1 MNRKLNICTF
11 LVLVSALACAQN
23 PQKFDS
29 LYKTIYAKDLC
40 QLLEAH
46 PSIVLVDVRTPGEFN
61 DSSQRTALNMGHLKG
76 AVNLHI
82 DSIQKNNNVMEQF
95 RDKTLV
101 IYCSHSQRSRRVSK
115 LLSEKGFTDFYNLNG
130 GMSNLNQMSDKQFPC
145 KEDWIVSS
153 LGYKNLSNAAAAEMI
168 ATDKRLL
175 VLNVRPTAQFNGTD
189 SAMENNL
196 GKIKGAISIPYAD
209 LAKKAAE
216 LQKYKEQPLLVYAAS
231 GDGNAAKAAA
241 YLVSNGFKQVYHL
254 LAGLNDLVASQPGQ
268 GLIETAMPF
277 RLINSEGALDLLK
290 KEQQIVI
297 YDTRPETEFENR
309 DKTSWLNLGRIRH
322 AINLRENDFK
332 NMQPRAGKEQPVL
345 IYGHGEAYKLAHQL
359 GSKGYTR
366 VYLMEGLY
374 DFFWSSFNVEA
385 CREARLFLVNHEGIY

>member
-1 MNRKLNICTF
+1 VRIPGFGFGTNLC
-11 LVLVSALACAQN
+11 QH

-46 PSIVLVDVRTPGEFN
+46 PSIVLLDVRTPGEFN

-130 GMSNLNQMSDKQFPC
+130 GMSDLNQMSDKQFPC

-175 VLNVRPTAQFNGTD
+175 VLDVRPTAQFNGTD

-196 GKIKGAISIPYAD
+196 GKIKGAINIPYAD

-216 LQKYKEQPLLVYAAS
+216 LQKYKEQP
-231 GDGNAAKAAA
+231 
-241 YLVSNGFKQVYHL
+241 F
-254 LAGLNDLVASQPGQ
+254 AGVC
-268 GLIETAMPF
+268 
-277 RLINSEGALDLLK
+277 
-290 KEQQIVI
+290 
-297 YDTRPETEFENR
+297 
-309 DKTSWLNLGRIRH
+309 
-322 AINLRENDFK
+322 
-332 NMQPRAGKEQPVL
+332 GKW
-345 IYGHGEAYKLAHQL
+345 
-359 GSKGYTR
+359 R
-366 VYLMEGLY
+366 
-374 DFFWSSFNVEA
+374 
-385 CREARLFLVNHEGIY
+385 R